1 MRMTMI
7 RLTPTPCVQ
16 SARRW
21 TRWRLHETITWH
33 VDLGRRW
40 CENGSDP
47 YARSVGQHQL
57 PAYRAT
63 RANFRVSSGV
73 WNVILMTA
81 GPNTN
86 PTECNREKLVNAL
99 EEALIKQLEVAIY
112 SNEIWEKALD
122 VVCKRIASGE
132 VSDNMLLH
140 IVLSL
145 SKSTAV
151 VLSCT
156 AERRRS

>member
-1 MRMTMI
+1 MT
-7 RLTPTPCVQ
+7 
-16 SARRW
+16 
-21 TRWRLHETITWH
+21 
-33 VDLGRRW
+33 D
-40 CENGSDP
+40 
-47 YARSVGQHQL
+47 
-57 PAYRAT
+57 
-63 RANFRVSSGV
+63 
-73 WNVILMTA
+73 

-86 PTECNREKLVNAL
+86 STKCDRENVNAL
-99 EEALIKQLEVAIY
+99 CDEALIKQLEAAVC

-140 IVLSL
+140 VVVSL
-145 SKSTAV
+145 SKSTA

>member
-1 MRMTMI
+1 MPSSREPGPDAAQ
-7 RLTPTPCVQ
+7 PTE
-16 SARRW
+16 SAKDSG
-21 TRWRLHETITWH
+21 HY
-33 VDLGRRW
+33 
-40 CENGSDP
+40 P
-47 YARSVGQHQL
+47 GQ
-57 PAYRAT
+57 
-63 RANFRVSSGV
+63 FRVPSGV
-73 WNVILMTA
+73 WNVLMTA

-86 PTECNREKLVNAL
+86 STECNREKLVNASSD
-99 EEALIKQLEVAIY
+99 EALIKQLEAAIY

-140 IVLSL
+140 VALSL
-145 SKSTAV
+145 SKSTA